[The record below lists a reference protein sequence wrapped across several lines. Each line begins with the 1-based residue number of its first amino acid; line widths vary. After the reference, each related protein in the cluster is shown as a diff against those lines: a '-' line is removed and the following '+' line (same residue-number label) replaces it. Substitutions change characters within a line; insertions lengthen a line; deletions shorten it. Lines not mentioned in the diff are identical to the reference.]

1 MASKAPPRI
10 FSPSRRIVIVIRGGA
25 GWAKAATDDKDR
37 DTANSSEYK
46 LLICRINF
54 LFILLYKF

>member
-1 MASKAPPRI
+1 MASITRSIGTSA
-10 FSPSRRIVIVIRGGA
+10 IVIVIRGGA

>member
-1 MASKAPPRI
+1 MASITRSIGTSA
-10 FSPSRRIVIVIRGGA
+10 IVIVIRGGA

-46 LLICRINF
+46 LLI
-54 LFILLYKF
+54 